1 LLTDAEHDALV
12 NEREKILWLARRAAF
27 GLAPGELEQ
36 LEAGGS
42 AAYLERL
49 LEPDRAN
56 VPEAPDPFT
65 DVVDPSD
72 PQDNRTRVEMIQK
85 FTYAWIDH
93 MVTTPRRLDE
103 MMTWFWHDHF
113 AVQSSVVRSGRLMA
127 DHIDGLRRHAL
138 GNFRTMIREVTTNAA
153 MLIYLDG
160 ARNTNRAP
168 NENFGRELLEL
179 YTMGIGNYTEADVRA
194 AAVAL
199 TGWQV
204 LLRDGARVV
213 FNPRLHETR
222 PQTLL
227 GRTVGDV
234 DSVVDTAVDHPA
246 TAPFIAR
253 KVARFFLG
261 PDVDDALVDRFA
273 STFREARY
281 EIRPL
286 VREVLQAGLDGHGGP
301 IVRSPLVWWV
311 ATRRATGVAP
321 DPRVVVRSLD
331 AAGQVPGNP
340 PNVGGWPGMTA
351 WLGASPTAMRA
362 SLATV
367 AAEAA
372 SASAP
377 AIDAAARRDHVRL
390 ARLLNV
396 AQGFAPS
403 TVDAIDRM
411 GDCGT
416 TPGVGALTV
425 ALASPDVL
433 IG

>member
-1 LLTDAEHDALV
+1 MSLV
-12 NEREKILWLARRAAF
+12 DEREKILWLARRAAF
-27 GLAPGELEQ
+27 GLVPGELEQ
-36 LEAGGS
+36 LELNGAT
-42 AAYLERL
+42 AYLSRL
-49 LEPDRAN
+49 VDPDLAG
-56 VPEAPDPFT
+56 VAAAPDPFG
-65 DVVDPSD
+65 DIVDPAD

-93 MVTTPRRLDE
+93 MVATPRRLDE

-127 DHIDGLRRHAL
+127 DHINTLRTHAM
-138 GNFRTMIREVTTNAA
+138 GNFRSMVREVTTSAA

-160 ARNTNRAP
+160 AKNTNRAP

-179 YTMGIGNYTEADVRA
+179 YTMGIGNYSEADVKA

-204 LLRDGARVV
+204 LLRDGARVS

-227 GRTVGDV
+227 GRSVNDV

-246 TAPFIAR
+246 TAPFIA
-253 KVARFFLG
+253 KKLASFFLG
-261 PDVDDALVDRFA
+261 PNVDAALVDSFGR
-273 STFREARY
+273 TFRDAKY

-286 VREVLQAGLDGHGGP
+286 VRAILHAGLDGRGGP

-311 ATRRATGVAP
+311 SARRATGVAP
-321 DPRVVVRSLD
+321 DPRVVVRYLD

-362 SLATV
+362 TLASLAAEMV
-367 AAEAA
+367 APT
-372 SASAP
+372 AP
-377 AIDAAARRDHVRL
+377 ILDAAARHDVNRL
-390 ARLLNV
+390 AALLNV
-396 AQGFAPS
+396 AHGFVPS
-403 TVDAIDRM
+403 TAGAIQKM
-411 GDCGT
+411 GACGVR
-416 TPGVGALTV
+416 PGVGALTV

>member
-1 LLTDAEHDALV
+1 MMLLV

-27 GLAPGELEQ
+27 GLAPGELEA
-36 LEAGGS
+36 LEAKGS
-42 AAYLERL
+42 AAFLDRL
-49 LEPDRAN
+49 VDPDRAG
-56 VPEAPDPFT
+56 VPAAPDPFAA
-65 DVVDPSD
+65 VVDPTD

-93 MVTTPRRLDE
+93 MVSTPRRLDE

-127 DHIDGLRRHAL
+127 DHIDLLRTHAL
-138 GNFRTMIREVTTNAA
+138 GNFRTMIREVATSAA

-160 ARNTNRAP
+160 AKNTNRAP

-179 YTMGIGNYTEADVRA
+179 YTMGIGNYTEADVRS

-213 FNPRLHETR
+213 FTPRLHETR

-227 GRTVGDV
+227 GKSVSDV
-234 DSVVDTAVDHPA
+234 DSVVDAAVDHPA
-246 TAPFIAR
+246 TATFIAR
-253 KVARFFLG
+253 KIASFLLG
-261 PDVDDALVDRFA
+261 PDLDAGLVDQFA
-273 STFREARY
+273 ATFRNERY

-286 VREVLQAGLDGHGGP
+286 VRRILQAGLDGAGTA

-311 ATRRATGVAP
+311 AARRATGVNP
-321 DPRVVVRSLD
+321 DPRVVVRALD
-331 AAGQVPGNP
+331 SAGQVPGNP

-351 WLGASPTAMRA
+351 WLGASPTATRVTLA
-362 SLATV
+362 SV
-367 AAEAA
+367 AADATPA
-372 SASAP
+372 TAP
-377 AIDAAARRDHVRL
+377 ALDAAARSDFGRL
-390 ARLLNV
+390 ASLLNV
-396 AQGFAPS
+396 PNGFVSS
-403 TVDAIDRM
+403 TVTAIERM
-411 GDCGT
+411 GSCGAR
-416 TPGVGALTV
+416 PGVGALTV

>member
-1 LLTDAEHDALV
+1 MIALV

-27 GLAPGELEQ
+27 GLAPGELEA
-36 LEAGGS
+36 LDPVGS
-42 AAYLERL
+42 AAYLDRL
-49 LEPDRAN
+49 VDPDRAG
-56 VPEAPDPFT
+56 VAPAPDPFAEI
-65 DVVDPSD
+65 VDPTD
-72 PQDNRTRVEMIQK
+72 PQDNRARAEMLQK
-85 FTYAWIDH
+85 FTYSWIDH

-127 DHIDGLRRHAL
+127 DHIDTLRRNAL
-138 GNFRTMIREVTTNAA
+138 GNFRTLIREVTTDAA

-160 ARNTNRAP
+160 AKNTSRAP

-179 YTMGIGNYTEADVRA
+179 YTMGIGNYTEADVRS

-222 PQTLL
+222 PQALL
-227 GRTVGDV
+227 GKSVNDV

-246 TAPFIAR
+246 TAEFIAR
-253 KVARFFLG
+253 KIASFFLG
-261 PDVDDALVDRFA
+261 PDIDAALVGRFA
-273 STFREARY
+273 TTFRNARY

-286 VREVLQAGLDGHGGP
+286 VRQILQAGLDGASKP
-301 IVRSPLVWWV
+301 VVRSPLVWWV
-311 ATRRATGVAP
+311 ATRRATGVNP
-321 DPRVVVRSLD
+321 DQRVVVRALE

-351 WLGASPTAMRA
+351 WLGASPTATRV
-362 SLATV
+362 SLASV
-367 AAEAA
+367 AAEATLPT
-372 SASAP
+372 AP
-377 AIDAAARRDHVRL
+377 ALEAAARRDFVRV
-390 ARLLNV
+390 ASLLNV
-396 AQGFAPS
+396 ANGFVPS
-403 TVDAIDRM
+403 TTAALGQVGA
-411 GDCGT
+411 CGAR
-416 TPGVGALTV
+416 PGVGALAV

-433 IG
+433 VG